1 MMTVI
6 KKNKKYQMKSNTKLT
21 IIDQERFTD
30 TYSEIF
36 QDDENKADRF
46 SDYNAYRERYSDNF
60 H

>member
-6 KKNKKYQMKSNTKLT
+6 KKNKKYQMKSNTKL
-21 IIDQERFTD
+21 IVIMIKRFTD

-46 SDYNAYRERYSDNF
+46 SDYNAYRERYSDDF

>member
-46 SDYNAYRERYSDNF
+46 SDYNAYRERYSDDF

>member
-1 MMTVI
+1 MI
-6 KKNKKYQMKSNTKLT
+6 
-21 IIDQERFTD
+21 ERFTD

-46 SDYNAYRERYSDNF
+46 TDYNAYRERYSDDF